1 MIKMNGMSSAKRGN
15 LSQTEEFQK
24 DNDCVFCDTDHL
36 NILSC
41 NQLSFAVFDL
51 FPVTEF
57 HVLVIPNRHTSNFFD
72 LRQTEIQ
79 AMHALLKVM
88 KKQIESKDP
97 KVTGFNVG
105 VNVGEDAGQ
114 SVFHSHI
121 HLIPRRYGDSNMVWN
136 NPLGGIRWSVP
147 KL

>member
-1 MIKMNGMSSAKRGN
+1 M
-15 LSQTEEFQK
+15 
-24 DNDCVFCDTDHL
+24 
-36 NILSC
+36 
-41 NQLSFAVFDL
+41 
-51 FPVTEF
+51 
-57 HVLVIPNRHTSNFFD
+57 
-72 LRQTEIQ
+72 RQTEIQ

-88 KKQIESKDP
+88 RKQIESKDP